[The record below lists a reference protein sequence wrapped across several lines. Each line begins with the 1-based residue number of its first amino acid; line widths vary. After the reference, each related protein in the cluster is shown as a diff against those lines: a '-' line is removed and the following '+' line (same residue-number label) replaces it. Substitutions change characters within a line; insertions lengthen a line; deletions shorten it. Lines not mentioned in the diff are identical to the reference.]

1 MVEIL
6 KKSFI
11 KTLNDICTIKTTEL
25 IFDNFGVIIGEKD
38 NIIYENIPCGIS
50 HYNITNSNQ
59 GVGTNISNGIK
70 IFFDNNIKIPLNSV
84 IIVKHYNEEHVYTL
98 SGTPIVY
105 DTHLEVFV
113 IEKV

>member
-50 HYNITNSNQ
+50 HYNITNSN
-59 GVGTNISNGIK
+59 
-70 IFFDNNIKIPLNSV
+70 